1 MENKEYIEREKAI
14 AYVEEQY
21 RLFKEEEDKLA
32 IVSGCV
38 SSVEGVPVD
47 EDVVR
52 VIRCKNCAHCSKDG
66 HSYYC
71 GYNEQLV
78 YENIGDADFLYPV
91 DKDAFCSN
99 AEPGPCCL
107 CVHSHKL
114 SNTTYICHRTGE
126 IVDHVYGCEYI
137 EVNYNDFNL

>member
-47 EDVVR
+47 KDVVR
-52 VIRCKNCAHCSKDG
+52 VIRCKNCAHCRKDKDG

-71 GYNEQLV
+71 VHNEL
-78 YENIGDADFLYPV
+78 YICENTGIKYGDFLYTV
-91 DKDAFCSN
+91 DKNAFCSN
-99 AEPGPCCL
+99 ALPSPCHL
-107 CVHSHKL
+107 CIHAHKV
-114 SNTTYICHRTGE
+114 SEATYICHRTGE
-126 IVDHVYGCEYI
+126 IVSPYDGCEYI
-137 EVNYNDFNL
+137 GVE

>member
-47 EDVVR
+47 KDVVR
-52 VIRCKNCAHCSKDG
+52 VIRCKNCK
-66 HSYYC
+66 HSEKRDINYFC
-71 GYNEQLV
+71 TRNELYV
-78 YENIGDADFLYPV
+78 CMSIDIDDDEFAYWVDEN
-91 DKDAFCSN
+91 AFCSN
-99 AEPGPCCL
+99 AEPFSCRFCTHAHYLQG
-107 CVHSHKL
+107 
-114 SNTTYICHRTGE
+114 TTKYICHRTGE
-126 IVDHVYGCEYI
+126 IVDYSHSCRYV
-137 EVNYNDFNL
+137 EVDRK

>member
-47 EDVVR
+47 KDVVR
-52 VIRCKNCAHCSKDG
+52 VIRCKNCKHGQKRGVD
-66 HSYYC
+66 YYC
-71 GYNEQLV
+71 SSNEQYV
-78 YENIGDADFLYPV
+78 YETTDV
-91 DKDAFCSN
+91 DDGEFTYWVEEDDFCSM
-99 AEPGPCCL
+99 ATPAPCYL
-107 CVHSHKL
+107 CTHAHKL
-114 SNTTYICHRTGE
+114 SDTTYICHRTGE
-126 IVDHVYGCEYI
+126 IVDYSHSCRYV
-137 EVNYNDFNL
+137 EVDRK